1 MANQTY
7 AEQLKQQAREMAAEA
22 AKAQKAA
29 NDAQKA
35 IDDDKAFASKSS
47 LNALHV
53 IQDAIRIWI
62 KQGTL
67 SLRQS
72 QVYLNRYVEL
82 FGLEKAQNEYLRL
95 AANLLNHPHYGVET
109 TTSRFGNGGLIWKGQ
124 NYKNTQELYEAI
136 QEVLGDDPFDS
147 VEWVN
152 EILELVFEDST
163 KLAANTFLPDR
174 FAAIA
179 NLIRRIVQEA
189 KNPISIPDISQF
201 TAEDAAFLSAFLGM
215 F

>member
-1 MANQTY
+1 MVNLDY
-7 AEQLKQQAREMAAEA
+7 LKQQAREMAAEA
-22 AKAQKAA
+22 ARAHKEAEA
-29 NDAQKA
+29 AQKA
-35 IDDDKAFASKSS
+35 IDDAKAFASKSS
-47 LNALHV
+47 LNALNV

-67 SLRQS
+67 TRRQS
-72 QVYLNRYVEL
+72 EVYLNRYREL
-82 FGLEKAQNEYLRL
+82 WGLEKAQNEYLRL

-124 NYKNTQELYEAI
+124 NYKNTQALYEAI
-136 QEVLGDDPFDS
+136 QEVLGSDPFDS

-152 EILELVFEDST
+152 EILELVFDDST
-163 KLAANTFLPDR
+163 KLAADTFLPDR
-174 FAAIA
+174 FTSIA

-189 KNPISIPDISQF
+189 KTPINIPDISQF
-201 TAEDAAFLSAFLGM
+201 TADDAAFLSAFLGR

>member
-1 MANQTY
+1 MSYLDQIRQQTQDLI
-7 AEQLKQQAREMAAEA
+7 AEATRAKKELDAAE
-22 AKAQKAA
+22 KKIR
-29 NDAQKA
+29 DEKV
-35 IDDDKAFASKSS
+35 FASQSS

-67 SLRQS
+67 TRRQS
-72 QVYLNRYVEL
+72 EVYLNRYVEL

-109 TTSRFGNGGLIWKGQ
+109 TTSRFGNGGLLWKGQ
-124 NYKNTQELYEAI
+124 NYQNTQALYEAI

-152 EILELVFEDST
+152 EILELVFVDST
-163 KLAANTFLPDR
+163 KLAADTFLPDR
-174 FAAIA
+174 FASIA

-189 KNPISIPDISQF
+189 KTPVSIPDISQF
-201 TAEDAAFLSAFLGM
+201 TVDDAAFLSAFLGR